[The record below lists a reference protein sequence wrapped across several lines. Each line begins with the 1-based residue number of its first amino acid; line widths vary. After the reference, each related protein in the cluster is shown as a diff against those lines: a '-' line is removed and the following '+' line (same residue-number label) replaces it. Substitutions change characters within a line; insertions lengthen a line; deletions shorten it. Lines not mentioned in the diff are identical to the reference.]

1 VPQWIEI
8 MLRTLAAIIALF
20 LLTKLL
26 SKKQLGKLSYFE
38 YITGIAIGGIAA
50 AVSTGI
56 WPNWYLGFISMSIW
70 VGVVVGLDY
79 LSLKS
84 KLAGDFIKGKGL
96 VLIKDGKVLEDNLTK
111 TRYTADNLLG
121 GLRSKNA
128 FEFADVEFAVL
139 EPDGELNV
147 LLRREN
153 QPLTSKNLGIK
164 IANEQEPQTVIID
177 GKIMDEPLAT
187 LGLNRGWLSAE
198 LEKIGAAIENV
209 FIGQV
214 DASGQLKIDCFD
226 DKLQLPVPQKKAQL
240 LATIKK
246 CEADLEMFGL
256 SSKDKSIIKM
266 YENCAEEL
274 QKVISALKP
283 ILTR

>member
-1 VPQWIEI
+1 MSGKQRKCPEEFLTPKDRTIQKKPAKKVGCLVPQWIEI

-139 EPDGELNV
+139 EPDG
-147 LLRREN
+147 
-153 QPLTSKNLGIK
+153 
-164 IANEQEPQTVIID
+164 
-177 GKIMDEPLAT
+177 
-187 LGLNRGWLSAE
+187 
-198 LEKIGAAIENV
+198 
-209 FIGQV
+209 
-214 DASGQLKIDCFD
+214 
-226 DKLQLPVPQKKAQL
+226 
-240 LATIKK
+240 
-246 CEADLEMFGL
+246 
-256 SSKDKSIIKM
+256 
-266 YENCAEEL
+266 
-274 QKVISALKP
+274 
-283 ILTR
+283 